1 MFEFPIFNFIYSQ
14 RCYEEENS
22 SNTNSL
28 NLQFQSLLKFC
39 KTLNV
44 SISSATWR
52 LNSRHIGSNDYAH
65 LAGAKRLLKRDER
78 KILTMIESV
87 IYDRKLGS
95 LPILDCLKIGN
106 ILVNRF
112 IRIERIAFS
121 LSLSRAN
128 PAPSK
133 GKGQRRI
140 VVWEKRRCNWWK
152 SWWRILRIGAIR
164 ARKRL

>member
-14 RCYEEENS
+14 RWRETENS

-128 PAPSK
+128 PAPWWK
-133 GKGQRRI
+133 RQRRI
-140 VVWEKRRCNWWK
+140 VVWEKWRCNWWK

>member
-95 LPILDCLKIGN
+95 LSQLFEDWKHFSQPFHSYRT
-106 ILVNRF
+106 NRF
-112 IRIERIAFS
+112 LS
-121 LSLSRAN
+121 LSLSRE
-128 PAPSK
+128 S
-133 GKGQRRI
+133 
-140 VVWEKRRCNWWK
+140 C
-152 SWWRILRIGAIR
+152 AIK
-164 ARKRL
+164 RKRTKKDRRVGETAM

>member
-1 MFEFPIFNFIYSQ
+1 M
-14 RCYEEENS
+14 
-22 SNTNSL
+22 
-28 NLQFQSLLKFC
+28 
-39 KTLNV
+39 NV

-121 LSLSRAN
+121 LSLSRA
-128 PAPSK
+128 
-133 GKGQRRI
+133 
-140 VVWEKRRCNWWK
+140 
-152 SWWRILRIGAIR
+152 RILRHQKEKDKEGSSCGRNGDVIGG
-164 ARKRL
+164 KVGGVFCV